1 MILYFLLGIR
11 ELKKLFEI
19 GDRDNVGGL
28 DVSSFKI
35 LINKLEKE
43 YFQLQYLEDPQ
54 EELLEDNENK
64 DRISDAEIVK
74 IFNILDPIGRTVIS
88 FDQFMQAVKGPLAP
102 ERAILVTCAYDKL
115 DKKGRGF
122 ITANDVV
129 KFCSRTIVPDIIG
142 GLKTVNVFVFEF
154 LRDFDGEGDL
164 KVSREKFENY
174 YLLQN
179 YLTESDEKFENYLIN
194 RWCLT
199 TEELDAHVLKQ
210 KNKFKKGSIS
220 LSRVD
225 EDLSVPFSASN
236 PITATTTDNNTG
248 VLDPHEMAQIQD
260 LANAISF
267 NNPSPPNGK
276 KGSKLG
282 SFGKINRG
290 SKIKSSYASVASE
303 DNAELR
309 DLIGFDPTDKTAV
322 DSLVAKMPLS
332 LQMAMFHLDEQVK
345 ELTNAN
351 EQLVQRNLL
360 LERAYER
367 AQRELNKLKQGD
379 VIDT

>member
-1 MILYFLLGIR
+1 VIHLLRFFTI
-11 ELKKLFEI
+11 
-19 GDRDNVGGL
+19 DD
-28 DVSSFKI
+28 
-35 LINKLEKE
+35 
-43 YFQLQYLEDPQ
+43 
-54 EELLEDNENK
+54 
-64 DRISDAEIVK
+64 
-74 IFNILDPIGRTVIS
+74 FN
-88 FDQFMQAVKGPLAP
+88 
-102 ERAILVTCAYDKL
+102 
-115 DKKGRGF
+115 
-122 ITANDVV
+122 
-129 KFCSRTIVPDIIG
+129 
-142 GLKTVNVFVFEF
+142 NVFVFEF

-210 KNKFKKGSIS
+210 KNKFKKGSMS

-225 EDLSVPFSASN
+225 EDLSVPFSSSN
-236 PITATTTDNNTG
+236 AITATTTDNNNTG

-322 DSLVAKMPLS
+322 DLLVAKNDSPSS
-332 LQMAMFHLDEQVK
+332 LIA
-345 ELTNAN
+345 AN
-351 EQLVQRNLL
+351 LVSPTLFK
-360 LERAYER
+360 Y
-367 AQRELNKLKQGD
+367 D
-379 VIDT
+379 

>member
-1 MILYFLLGIR
+1 MT
-11 ELKKLFEI
+11 
-19 GDRDNVGGL
+19 
-28 DVSSFKI
+28 SFKI

-54 EELLEDNENK
+54 DELLEDDENK
-64 DRISDAEIVK
+64 DRVSDAEIVK
-74 IFNILDPIGRTVIS
+74 IFNILDRNGRTVIG
-88 FDQFMQAVKGPLAP
+88 FDQFMQAVKGPLVP

-122 ITANDVV
+122 ISANDIV
-129 KFCSRTIVPDIIG
+129 KFCSRTIVPDIIS
-142 GLKTVNVFVFEF
+142 GLKSVNVFVFEF
-154 LRDFDGEGDL
+154 LRDFDGEGNL
-164 KVSREKFENY
+164 QVTREKFENY

-210 KNKFKKGSIS
+210 KNKSKKGSMS

-236 PITATTTDNNTG
+236 LTSTNNGNGTSNG
-248 VLDPHEMAQIQD
+248 LLLDPHEMAQIQD
-260 LANAISF
+260 LANAVSF
-267 NNPSPPNGK
+267 SNPSPPNGK

-282 SFGKINRG
+282 SFGAINRG

-303 DNAELR
+303 DNSELR
-309 DLIGFDPTDKTAV
+309 DLVGFDPNDKTAV
-322 DSLVAKMPLS
+322 DSLIAKMPLS

-360 LERAYER
+360 LEQKTE
-367 AQRELNKLKQGD
+367 QLLREIKKMKQAA
-379 VIDT
+379 IEKI

>member
-1 MILYFLLGIR
+1 M
-11 ELKKLFEI
+11 
-19 GDRDNVGGL
+19 
-28 DVSSFKI
+28 
-35 LINKLEKE
+35 
-43 YFQLQYLEDPQ
+43 
-54 EELLEDNENK
+54 
-64 DRISDAEIVK
+64 
-74 IFNILDPIGRTVIS
+74 
-88 FDQFMQAVKGPLAP
+88 
-102 ERAILVTCAYDKL
+102 
-115 DKKGRGF
+115 
-122 ITANDVV
+122 
-129 KFCSRTIVPDIIG
+129 
-142 GLKTVNVFVFEF
+142 
-154 LRDFDGEGDL
+154 
-164 KVSREKFENY
+164 
-174 YLLQN
+174 
-179 YLTESDEKFENYLIN
+179 
-194 RWCLT
+194 
-199 TEELDAHVLKQ
+199 
-210 KNKFKKGSIS
+210 S

-225 EDLSVPFSASN
+225 EDLSVPFSSSN
-236 PITATTTDNNTG
+236 AITATTTDNNNTG

-322 DSLVAKMPLS
+322 DLLVAKMPLS

-379 VIDT
+379 TIDA